1 VKPSISAAAG
11 LAAGTGRDG
20 LLELAVSDVAHGG
33 WCVAREP
40 GGRVVFVRHALPG
53 ERVRARITDTTAKFA
68 RAEAVEIL
76 QASPDRIE
84 PPCPHARPDGCGGCD
99 WQHATPQAQRRLK
112 AEVIRQ
118 QLRRIAGL
126 DREITVEPLPGD
138 SGGLG
143 WRTRIRLSVGPGGA
157 AGLLKH
163 RSHEVVEVGACPLAH
178 PLVPVSG
185 ITGQR
190 WQQVSSLAVT
200 VSPGSGERA
209 AIVTPAAGRRRAAG
223 GGGAET
229 TAHPA
234 ARAAAM
240 LAGLADTVL
249 ASGRGGRLTALRG
262 RGYLHQH
269 AAGRTWRVGPG
280 TFWQVHPGAADTLTA
295 AVLAALRPAAGDVAL
310 DLFCGAGLFAGALA
324 EEVGPGGA
332 VIGIES
338 DRGAVRDA
346 RHNLRR
352 LPWARIHHGDVAT
365 VLVRQTGPASEA
377 GLAVL
382 DPPRAGA
389 GRAVIERLLGPGP
402 GDRGTGGRETGGR
415 LRRVAYVSCDPATLA
430 RDIAVFG
437 ELGWQLA
444 GLRGFDAFPM
454 THHVEC
460 VAALAPA

>member
-11 LAAGTGRDG
+11 LPAGTGRDG

-53 ERVRARITDTTAKFA
+53 ERIRARITDTTAKFA

-138 SGGLG
+138 GGGLG

-157 AGLLKH
+157 AGLVKH

-229 TAHPA
+229 TAPPA

-324 EEVGPGGA
+324 EAVGPGGA

-365 VLVRQTGPASEA
+365 VLDRQTGPASEA

-389 GRAVIERLLGPGP
+389 GRAVIERLLGPRP

-444 GLRGFDAFPM
+444 GLRAFDAFPM